1 MKNFK
6 ARLGG
11 LGFISIKIG
20 LCLSSAVPAAAQLGA
35 QPGLQIGAHNWGRV
49 TAPVF
54 GTSEQGIYAGAELFA
69 GPNKFGS
76 YFNGVLPNGRIVR
89 PAGASVQIGMNPLGV
104 ALTRRQV
111 SGHQQR

>member
-11 LGFISIKIG
+11 LALFSLCVG